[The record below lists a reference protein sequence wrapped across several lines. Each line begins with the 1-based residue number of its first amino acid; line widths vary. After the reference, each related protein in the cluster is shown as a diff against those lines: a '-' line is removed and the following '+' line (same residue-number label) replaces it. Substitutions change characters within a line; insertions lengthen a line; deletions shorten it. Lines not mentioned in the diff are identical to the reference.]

1 MSFNIIDIAKLAGVS
16 KSTVSRYLND
26 GYVSQEAREK
36 IKVVLDETGFKP
48 QRHAKGM
55 RTKKT
60 NLIGVIVPKISTET
74 PPRVVEGITEIISPK
89 GYDLLI
95 ANTNLSIEK
104 EIEYLRIFK
113 NNQVDG
119 IIFMATKVTEKHIEV
134 MDSLEVPV
142 VVVAQKIENYP
153 SVFHDDYSAAKE
165 VTNYLLNKGHKN
177 IGFIGVY
184 EEDISVGLYRK
195 SGYIDGLKE
204 NNIEVK
210 NENIKIGVFS
220 QESGYKLAKELMSN
234 EHKPTAIF
242 AVTDNLAIGAIE
254 YLKESGYKIPSDI
267 AIVGMG
273 DSKVS
278 AVITPKLTTIHYHYK
293 TSGRKAAEIMMEL
306 LSKEDKDEKNIKNI
320 KLPYRFIERDSV

>member
-1 MSFNIIDIAKLAGVS
+1 MSLNIIDIAKLAGVS
-16 KSTVSRYLND
+16 KSTVSRYLNN
-26 GYVSQEAREK
+26 GYVGAESREK
-36 IKVVLDETGFKP
+36 IKAVLDETGFKP

-74 PPRVVEGITEIISPK
+74 PPRVVEGITEIIAPN

-119 IIFMATKVTEKHIEV
+119 IIFMATKITEKHIEV
-134 MDSLEVPV
+134 MDSLEVPI
-142 VVVAQKIENYP
+142 VVVAQRIENYP

-165 VTNYLLNKGHKN
+165 VTNYLLKKGHKN

-184 EEDISVGLYRK
+184 EEDISVGFYRK
-195 SGYIDGLKE
+195 NGYIDGLKE
-204 NNIEVK
+204 NNVEVK

-234 EHKPTAIF
+234 KDKPTVIF

-254 YLKESGYKIPSDI
+254 YLKESGYKIPMDI

-273 DSKVS
+273 DSRVS
-278 AVITPKLTTIHYHYK
+278 AVITPKLTTVHYHYK

-306 LSKEDKDEKNIKNI
+306 LSDKDKSKKNIKNI

>member
-16 KSTVSRYLND
+16 KSTVSRYLNN
-26 GYVSQEAREK
+26 GYVGAESRKK
-36 IKVVLDETGFKP
+36 IKAVLDETGFKP

-74 PPRVVEGITEIISPK
+74 PPRVVEGITEIISPN

-119 IIFMATKVTEKHIEV
+119 IVFMATKITEKHIEV
-134 MDSLEVPV
+134 MDSLEVPI
-142 VVVAQKIENYP
+142 VVVAQRIENYP

-165 VTNYLLNKGHKN
+165 VTNYLLKKGHKN

-195 SGYIDGLKE
+195 CGYIDGLKE

-234 EHKPTAIF
+234 EDKPTAIF

-254 YLKESGYKIPSDI
+254 YLKESGYEIPKDI

-273 DSKVS
+273 DSRMS

-293 TSGRKAAEIMMEL
+293 TSGRTAAEIMMEL
-306 LSKEDKDEKNIKNI
+306 LSEKDKSEKNIKNI